1 MTQIS
6 CIQAN
11 YKLSKESMVEVNIIS
26 PYNRIHHIIPLQWL
40 AVNYNVRRC
49 NLCKFYYATYYE
61 SSPKCRL
68 SKHGKPAH
76 PAKGEAER
84 CRSYYANI
92 AFFKGALTEY
102 TFHIVTGNIYKNGME
117 KYRVIIAGSS
127 SFFNCDLMKEK
138 CCLYLENKL
147 KAHHV
152 ILLSGTSIGTTEL
165 IKRLSSRIKNPS

>member
-1 MTQIS
+1 MTHIS

-76 PAKGEAER
+76 PAKDEA
-84 CRSYYANI
+84 
-92 AFFKGALTEY
+92 
-102 TFHIVTGNIYKNGME
+102 
-117 KYRVIIAGSS
+117 
-127 SFFNCDLMKEK
+127 EK

-147 KAHHV
+147 KTHHV